1 MGQEKTPTFAFE
13 AFLMEPSGSRP
24 KTMPLTTL
32 LWSREPPI
40 IFTTRMLSTLK
51 LEGFLGRTAR
61 TASATK
67 MERKSS
73 LPDCLE
79 AMTVRMALASSVGER
94 RSFTESTTSSGGV
107 LACVYIIYRENAS
120 PRGIRTI

>member
-13 AFLMEPSGSRP
+13 AFFMEPSGSRP

-32 LWSREPPI
+32 LWSREPPM

-79 AMTVRMALASSVGER
+79 AMTVRIALASSVGER

-107 LACVYIIYRENAS
+107 LACVYVRY
-120 PRGIRTI
+120 G

>member
-1 MGQEKTPTFAFE
+1 
-13 AFLMEPSGSRP
+13 
-24 KTMPLTTL
+24 
-32 LWSREPPI
+32 
-40 IFTTRMLSTLK
+40 MLSTLK
-51 LEGFLGRTAR
+51 LDGFLGRTAR

-79 AMTVRMALASSVGER
+79 AMTVRIALASSVGER
-94 RSFTESTTSSGGV
+94 RSFTESTTSSGDV
-107 LACVYIIYRENAS
+107 LACVYIMYRENTS

>member
-1 MGQEKTPTFAFE
+1 
-13 AFLMEPSGSRP
+13 
-24 KTMPLTTL
+24 
-32 LWSREPPI
+32 
-40 IFTTRMLSTLK
+40 MLSTLK

-79 AMTVRMALASSVGER
+79 AMTVRIALASSVGER

-107 LACVYIIYRENAS
+107 LACVYVRYWDHVSLE
-120 PRGIRTI
+120 GISTV

>member
-1 MGQEKTPTFAFE
+1 
-13 AFLMEPSGSRP
+13 
-24 KTMPLTTL
+24 
-32 LWSREPPI
+32 
-40 IFTTRMLSTLK
+40 MLSTLK
-51 LEGFLGRTAR
+51 LEGFLGNTAR

-67 MERKSS
+67 IERKSS

-79 AMTVRMALASSVGER
+79 AMTVRIALASSLGER

-107 LACVYIIYRENAS
+107 LACVYMRHGENVS

>member
-1 MGQEKTPTFAFE
+1 
-13 AFLMEPSGSRP
+13 
-24 KTMPLTTL
+24 
-32 LWSREPPI
+32 
-40 IFTTRMLSTLK
+40 MLSTLK

-79 AMTVRMALASSVGER
+79 AMTVRIALASSVGER

-107 LACVYIIYRENAS
+107 LACVYLKYWDHAS
-120 PRGIRTI
+120 PKGISTV